1 MTSQTDNRIMMY
13 RKFDLNICTFF
24 AQKKT
29 LQMVLQKALFKNR
42 RNIKLGA
49 DAAPGLYRKQ

>member
-1 MTSQTDNRIMMY
+1 MEN
-13 RKFDLNICTFF
+13 LPNIYVLFEYFHLF

-29 LQMVLQKALFKNR
+29 LQMVRQNALFKRR

-49 DAAPGLYRKQ
+49 AAAPGLYRKQ